1 MPRDLPMWKGAV
13 VLMLA
18 LSFAFP
24 MAGLTLL
31 AVMALD
37 LLVVSRLPTVK
48 RALS

>member
-24 MAGLTLL
+24 MAGLTLQL
-31 AVMALD
+31 VLALD
-37 LLVVSRLPTVK
+37 LLLLSRLPVLK